1 MARRIF
7 DYDEFTGEITWYD
20 DTDDGFTLTTEA
32 PDLSPILDRNKALAG
47 GSGRDHWK
55 GDFRLE
61 ASIPNIVLL
70 DWATKDGVPAEM
82 IYSDEYAKR
91 IARRL
96 NDPDYRHF
104 KTADVRI

>member
-1 MARRIF
+1 MAKRIF
-7 DYDEFTGEITWYD
+7 DYDEYTGEITWYE
-20 DTDDGFTLTTEA
+20 DTDTGFNLVTQS
-32 PDLSPILDRNKALAG
+32 PDLSPILDRNKSLAG

-91 IARRL
+91 IAKRL
-96 NDPDYRHF
+96 NDPDYKHF

>member
-7 DYDEFTGEITWYD
+7 DYDEFTGEITWYE
-20 DTDDGFTLTTEA
+20 DTDDGFNLITES
-32 PDLSPILDRNKALAG
+32 PDISPILDRNKAMRG
-47 GSGRDHWK
+47 GSGKDHWT

-82 IYSDEYAKR
+82 IYSDEYAER

-96 NDPDYRHF
+96 NDSDFKHL

>member
-1 MARRIF
+1 MSRRIF
-7 DYDEFTGEITWYD
+7 DYDEFTGEITWYE
-20 DTDDGFTLTTEA
+20 DTDEGFNLITEN
-32 PDLSPILDRNKALAG
+32 PDISPILDRNKAMRG
-47 GSGRDHWK
+47 GSGKEHWK

-82 IYSDEYAKR
+82 IYSDEYAKK
-91 IARRL
+91 ISRRL
-96 NDPDYRHF
+96 NDPDYKHF